1 MRATPPASP
10 TSPADPAAGSEQPHA
25 HRVARA
31 ALWVLGLAAVVIALD
46 VIFPDQITIGVLY
59 VLPIIAGISLESER
73 TLYAL
78 TALVIIAIFVFF
90 VLFPEGDIR
99 IGLLDRGLSAI
110 AMLGVAYVVGR
121 QIRTTRELGEQ
132 RRRLAGLMAL
142 QTDFVR
148 AVSHD
153 IRTPVGAV
161 IGYAELLQDAMGAA
175 PQSPQAA
182 AILRGIERSCH
193 NVVALTDNLLTT
205 ARLDAGDFPVEIAP
219 FDLVSL
225 VRDLMTE
232 LDAQVRD
239 APPRLRL
246 EAPDA
251 LILASDAMRVRQI
264 LLNLM
269 SNALKYSP
277 ADHPVRL
284 VVARGHDGRARVHVR
299 DTGPGIP
306 PEDHERIFEPFYQA
320 LGPRRRGGVGLGLP
334 LARRLAR
341 ALGGDVLLRSEL
353 GKGSEFVLE
362 LRGSGIRDQGSGSKA
377 PAAPAP

>member
-1 MRATPPASP
+1 MPSTPRALPPV
-10 TSPADPAAGSEQPHA
+10 AGPESHGR
-25 HRVARA
+25 RVARA
-31 ALWVLGLAAVVIALD
+31 SLWVLGLAAVVIALD

-78 TALVIIAIFVFF
+78 TGLVIAAIFLFF

-110 AMLGVAYVVGR
+110 AMVGVAYVAGR
-121 QIRTTRELGEQ
+121 QIRITHQLDDQ
-132 RRRLAGLMAL
+132 RRRLAALMAL

-182 AILRGIERSCH
+182 AILRGIERSCR

-205 ARLDAGDFPVEIAP
+205 AKLDAGDFPVELAP

-232 LDAQVRD
+232 LDAPVRD
-239 APPRLRL
+239 TSPRLHL
-246 EAPDA
+246 DAPDA

-269 SNALKYSP
+269 ANALKYSP
-277 ADHPVRL
+277 ADHPVEVL
-284 VVARGHDGRARVHVR
+284 VVLGDDGRARVHVS

-306 PEDHERIFEPFYQA
+306 AADHERIFEPYYQA

-341 ALGGDVLLRSEL
+341 ALGGDVLLYSDL

-362 LRGSGIRDQGSGSKA
+362 LPVEQGAGGRRQDSGGRQGGPES
-377 PAAPAP
+377 

>member
-1 MRATPPASP
+1 MPSTPRALPAV
-10 TSPADPAAGSEQPHA
+10 AAPESHTR
-25 HRVARA
+25 RVARA
-31 ALWVLGLAAVVIALD
+31 SLWVLGLAAVVIALD

-78 TALVIIAIFVFF
+78 TVVVIVAIFVFF

-110 AMLGVAYVVGR
+110 AMLGVSYVVSR
-121 QIRTTRELGEQ
+121 QIRTTRELADQ

-175 PQSPQAA
+175 PQSPPSA
-182 AILRGIERSCH
+182 AILRGIERSCR

-205 ARLDAGDFPVEIAP
+205 AKLDSGDFPVEHAP

-225 VRDLMTE
+225 VRDLMSE
-232 LDAQVRD
+232 LDAPGRD
-239 APPRLRL
+239 ASARLRL
-246 EAPDA
+246 DAPDA
-251 LILASDAMRVRQI
+251 LILTSDAMRVRQI

-277 ADHPVRL
+277 TDHPVM
-284 VVARGHDGRARVHVR
+284 VAVASGDEGRARVRVH

-306 PEDHERIFEPFYQA
+306 PDDHERIFQPFYQA

-341 ALGGDVLLRSEL
+341 ALGGDVLLHSEL

-362 LRGSGIRDQGSGSKA
+362 LPVEQGAGGTRQGGPES
-377 PAAPAP
+377 